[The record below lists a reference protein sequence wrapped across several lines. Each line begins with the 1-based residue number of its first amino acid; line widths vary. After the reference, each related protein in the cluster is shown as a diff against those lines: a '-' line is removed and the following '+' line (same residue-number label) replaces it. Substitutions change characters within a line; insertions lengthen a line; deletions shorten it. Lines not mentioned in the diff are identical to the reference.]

1 MSNLVDFLTSTE
13 IIVVYIVTLVT
24 ILLCLIIYLFDK
36 GAERRKQKQ
45 NTKELNRIVVE
56 EEPTTETQEEVQ
68 YAEEPILVESSVS
81 TIETSTI
88 NDLKEEEPEIEELVI
103 DDEAEEILTYTN
115 IEPNKEE
122 ATAELMKLTET
133 LEKSLNEAEQD
144 NINISVQ
151 KYEEDQEKDAII
163 SYDELLQRTR
173 ELNLNNEVLKVEDN
187 NEKVAPVII
196 KEATD
201 EDIKTIENT
210 TYTEEQNTEHKFKSS
225 PIISPVYGISNN
237 EIEIENTANFDKLDA
252 ELLKSNLFL
261 DKLKKF
267 KENNNYDR

>member
-1 MSNLVDFLTSTE
+1 MSGLVDFLTSTE

-24 ILLCLIIYLFDK
+24 VLLCLIIYLFDK
-36 GAERRKQKQ
+36 GAEKRKQKQ
-45 NTKELNRIVVE
+45 NTKELNRIIVE
-56 EEPTTETQEEVQ
+56 EEPTKELTEEVE
-68 YAEEPILVESSVS
+68 YLEEPVLVQSSINNLEVS
-81 TIETSTI
+81 NISE
-88 NDLKEEEPEIEELVI
+88 LKEEEPEIEELEI
-103 DDEAEEILTYTN
+103 DEKEEELTYTN

-144 NINISVQ
+144 NISISVQ

-163 SYDELLQRTR
+163 SYDELLERTR
-173 ELNLNNEVLKVEDN
+173 ELHLNDQVVEETKQ
-187 NEKVAPVII
+187 EKPVPVILQNANI
-196 KEATD
+196 
-201 EDIKTIENT
+201 EDTTTIPT
-210 TYTEEQNTEHKFKSS
+210 QAYTEDKSFKSS

-237 EIEIENTANFDKLDA
+237 ELEIENTANFEKLDA

-267 KENNNYDR
+267 KEDNNYDR

>member
-103 DDEAEEILTYTN
+103 DDEAEEVLTYTN

>member
-1 MSNLVDFLTSTE
+1 MSSLVDFLTSTE

-24 ILLCLIIYLFDK
+24 VLLCLIIYLFDK
-36 GAERRKQKQ
+36 GAEKRKQKQ

-56 EEPTTETQEEVQ
+56 EEPTKEVVEEKETE
-68 YAEEPILVESSVS
+68 YIEEPVIVQP
-81 TIETSTI
+81 TIKNIETANIT
-88 NDLKEEEPEIEELVI
+88 DLKDEEPEIEELVI
-103 DDEAEEILTYTN
+103 DEPQEELTYTN

-144 NINISVQ
+144 NISISVQ

-163 SYDELLQRTR
+163 SYDELLERTK
-173 ELNLNNEVLKVEDN
+173 ELHINEELKEPIQENSV
-187 NEKVAPVII
+187 PVILQGQ
-196 KEATD
+196 
-201 EDIKTIENT
+201 TIEET
-210 TYTEEQNTEHKFKSS
+210 STIPTQAYTEDKSFKSS
-225 PIISPVYGISNN
+225 PIISPVYGLSNN
-237 EIEIENTANFDKLDA
+237 ELEIENTANFEKLDA

-267 KENNNYDR
+267 KEDNNYDR

>member
-1 MSNLVDFLTSTE
+1 MSSILDFLTSTE

-24 ILLCLIIYLFDK
+24 LLLCLIIYLFDK
-36 GAERRKQKQ
+36 GAEKRKQKQ

-56 EEPTTETQEEVQ
+56 EGPVEEIKEEVE
-68 YAEEPILVESSVS
+68 YSEEPVLVEPSVNTVEVS
-81 TIETSTI
+81 NI
-88 NDLKEEEPEIEELVI
+88 NDLREAEPEIEELVI
-103 DDEAEEILTYTN
+103 DEPEEELTYTN

-144 NINISVQ
+144 NISLSVQ

-163 SYDELLQRTR
+163 SYDELLERTR
-173 ELNLNNEVLKVEDN
+173 ELHLNNNVQPEVKTEPV
-187 NEKVAPVII
+187 VPVILQS
-196 KEATD
+196 AN
-201 EDIKTIENT
+201 IEEVETLENN
-210 TYTEEQNTEHKFKSS
+210 TYTEPVVEHKFKSS

-237 EIEIENTANFDKLDA
+237 EIEIENTANFEKLDA

-261 DKLKKF
+261 DKLKQF
-267 KENNNYDR
+267 REDNNYDR

>member
-1 MSNLVDFLTSTE
+1 MSAMLDFLTSTE

-24 ILLCLIIYLFDK
+24 VLLCLIIYLFDK
-36 GAERRKQKQ
+36 GAEKRKQKQ

-56 EEPTTETQEEVQ
+56 EEPTPEIKEEVE
-68 YAEEPILVESSVS
+68 YSEEPVLVEPSVNTVEVS
-81 TIETSTI
+81 NI
-88 NDLKEEEPEIEELVI
+88 NDLKEAEPEIEELVI
-103 DDEAEEILTYTN
+103 DDSEEELTYTN

-144 NINISVQ
+144 NISLSVQ

-163 SYDELLQRTR
+163 SYDELLERTR
-173 ELNLNNEVLKVEDN
+173 ELHLTNNVVEEKTEPTVPVILQQANVEEVETIEVDTYT
-187 NEKVAPVII
+187 APV
-196 KEATD
+196 
-201 EDIKTIENT
+201 
-210 TYTEEQNTEHKFKSS
+210 EHKFKSS

-237 EIEIENTANFDKLDA
+237 EIEIENTANFEKLDA

-267 KENNNYDR
+267 REDNNYDR